1 MGISRRHFLT
11 TSSAFAGFS
20 IAGSGCAELERG
32 DHVLATTTLVADLVR
47 QLLPEEVP
55 TLLLMGPGIDPHT
68 YEPTAGTI
76 AQIRQARMIVGHGL
90 HLEGRLTELLESTN
104 RLSPRGVFLI
114 THPLENEMPQR
125 LRESDGHWDPHVWF
139 DASLWVE
146 TVQPL
151 ADALIL
157 AYPHHHRLIEN
168 NCSKIR
174 AGFQAV
180 HREMLA
186 GYGGIP
192 KNNRVLITS
201 HDAFGYL
208 GQAYGLEVHAIQG
221 ISTAA
226 EVSESAL
233 RELARLACEKR
244 VSVGFLEST
253 VSPRTIEKLRTL
265 IRARSGRESPIDFR
279 LGGVLFSDSL
289 GAPGS
294 GAETYSSMMRHNLR
308 VITGALSHG

>member
-1 MGISRRHFLT
+1 MPLSRRCFLAT
-11 TSSAFAGFS
+11 PSALAGFS
-20 IAGSGCAELERG
+20 ITGLGCAEFEQG
-32 DHVLATTTLVADLVR
+32 NHVLATTTLVADLVR

-76 AQIRQARMIVGHGL
+76 AQIRQARLIVGHGL
-90 HLEGRLTELLESTN
+90 HLEGRLTELLETTN
-104 RLSPRGVFLI
+104 HLSPRRVFLI

-125 LRESDGHWDPHVWF
+125 LLESDGQWDPHVWF

-146 TVQPL
+146 TVRPL
-151 ADALIL
+151 AEALIR
-157 AYPHHHRLIEN
+157 AYPHHCRVIET
-168 NCSKIR
+168 NCSRVR
-174 AGFQAV
+174 ADLHAI

-192 KNNRVLITS
+192 NNKRILITS

-208 GQAYGLEVHAIQG
+208 GRAYGLEVHAIQG

-233 RELARLACEKR
+233 RELAGLACEKR

-253 VSPRTIEKLRTL
+253 VSPRTIEKLRSL
-265 IRARSGRESPIDFR
+265 IRARSGRETPIHFT

-289 GAPGS
+289 GEPGS
-294 GAETYSSMMRHNLR
+294 GAETYSSMMRQNLR